1 MDTSVFLG
9 GSVLAAFVAGV
20 IALLAPCCLS
30 VMLPSYFAS
39 SFQNKRILAAMTVV
53 FGAGIATIILPLA
66 LGASALRTLVT
77 AEHTT
82 IYFIGGVLMVALG
95 AYTLAGGKMKL
106 PTPSFGRSGSTGV
119 AGVYSLGLFS
129 GIASSCCAPV
139 LAGVLALSGVAS
151 SFAWASGLGLAYVA
165 GMVAPLFV
173 ISLLWERYDW
183 RSSRIFQPRSF
194 NIGIGRYRRSLP
206 GTALASGLL
215 LSIMGVASI
224 LIAFTGSTM
233 STSGWQA
240 RLSLSLQQVGRS
252 VTDSLEWL
260 PGWASAVLLV
270 LAAALVLRR
279 AGRQVGLLGT
289 AAHRSSSERDD
300 DESQANDPQG
310 DDRHGDQRPRSTETT
325 PV

>member
-39 SFQNKRILAAMTVV
+39 SFQNRRLLAAMTVV
-53 FGAGIATIILPLA
+53 FAAGIATIILPLA
-66 LGASALRTLVT
+66 LGASALRTLIT

-82 IYFIGGVLMVALG
+82 IYLIGGALMIALG

-106 PTPSFGRSGSTGV
+106 PAPSFGRSGSTGV

-151 SFAWASGLGLAYVA
+151 SFGWAAGLGLAYVA

-173 ISLLWERYDW
+173 ISLLWDRYDW
-183 RSSRIFQPRSF
+183 RSSRLFQPRTF
-194 NIGIGRYRRSLP
+194 TIKIGRHRRSLP
-206 GTALASGLL
+206 GTALASGILL
-215 LSIMGVASI
+215 TVMGIASI
-224 LIAFTGSTM
+224 VIGLTGSSM

-240 RLSLSLQQVGRS
+240 RLSLTLQQTGRT
-252 VTDSLEWL
+252 VTDALAWL
-260 PGWASAVLLV
+260 PGWASAALLI
-270 LAAALVLRR
+270 AATALVLRR
-279 AGRQVGLLGT
+279 AGRQLGLL
-289 AAHRSSSERDD
+289 EPDD
-300 DESQANDPQG
+300 SPPTPDDPQCDQRQPHKDDHDDQHSPANDTA
-310 DDRHGDQRPRSTETT
+310 SL
-325 PV
+325 

>member
-39 SFQNKRILAAMTVV
+39 SFQNRRLLAAMTVV
-53 FGAGIATIILPLA
+53 FAAGIATIILPLA
-66 LGASALRTLVT
+66 LGASALRTLIT

-82 IYFIGGVLMVALG
+82 IYLIGGGLMLALG
-95 AYTLAGGKMKL
+95 AYTLAGGRMKL
-106 PTPSFGRSGSTGV
+106 PAPSVGRSGSTGV

-139 LAGVLALSGVAS
+139 LAGVLALSGLAS

-173 ISLLWERYDW
+173 ISLLWDRYDW
-183 RSSRIFQPRSF
+183 GASRLFQPRTF
-194 NIGIGRYRRSLP
+194 TIKVGRLQRSLP
-206 GTALASGLL
+206 GTALASGVLL
-215 LSIMGVASI
+215 TVMGVASI
-224 LIAFTGSTM
+224 VIAVTGSSM
-233 STSGWQA
+233 STGGWQS
-240 RLSLSLQQVGRS
+240 RLSLTLQDAGRS
-252 VTDSLEWL
+252 VTDGLAWL
-260 PGWASAVLLV
+260 PGWATAGLLIA
-270 LAAALVLRR
+270 AAALVLRR
-279 AGRQVGLLGT
+279 AGRQVGLLGP
-289 AAHRSSSERDD
+289 APSPRSPDPGRDEPQRREDLDD
-300 DESQANDPQG
+300 DHHPSDDPA
-310 DDRHGDQRPRSTETT
+310 

>member
-9 GSVLAAFVAGV
+9 GSVLAAFVAGI

-30 VMLPSYFAS
+30 VMLPAFFAS
-39 SFQNKRILAAMTVV
+39 SFQNRRLLAAMTVV
-53 FGAGIATIILPLA
+53 FAGGIATIILPLA
-66 LGASALRTLVT
+66 LGASFLRTLVT

-82 IYFIGGVLMVALG
+82 IYAIGGVLMVGLG
-95 AYTLAGGKMKL
+95 AFSLAGGQIKL
-106 PTPSFGRSGSTGV
+106 PTPSFGRSGSTGI

-173 ISLLWERYDW
+173 ISLLWDRYDW
-183 RSSRIFQPRSF
+183 RSSRIFQPRTF
-194 NIGIGRYRRSLP
+194 TLGVGPLRRTVS
-206 GTALASGLL
+206 GAALASGLL
-215 LSIMGVASI
+215 LTVMGLASI
-224 LIAFTGSTM
+224 VIGFTGQAM

-240 RLSLSLQQVGRS
+240 RLSLTLQEAGRS
-252 VTDSLEWL
+252 VTEALGWL
-260 PGWASAVLLV
+260 PGWASAALLL
-270 LAAALVLRR
+270 LAAGLILRR
-279 AGRQVGLLGT
+279 AARQVGLL
-289 AAHRSSSERDD
+289 ASPSSPRPPVELSRKDD
-300 DESQANDPQG
+300 HEDHQHTSQA
-310 DDRHGDQRPRSTETT
+310 T

>member
-39 SFQNKRILAAMTVV
+39 SFQNRRVLAAMTVV
-53 FGAGIATIILPLA
+53 FAGGIATIILPLA
-66 LGASALRTLVT
+66 LGASALRTLIT

-82 IYFIGGVLMVALG
+82 IYLVGGVLMVALG

-194 NIGIGRYRRSLP
+194 SIGIGRHRRSLP

-215 LSIMGVASI
+215 LSVMGVASI
-224 LIAFTGSTM
+224 VIAFTDSTM
-233 STSGWQA
+233 ATSGWQA
-240 RLSLSLQQVGRS
+240 RLSISLQQIGRS
-252 VTDSLEWL
+252 ITDSLGWM
-260 PGWASAVLLV
+260 PGWASAILLIIAV
-270 LAAALVLRR
+270 TLVLRR
-279 AGRQVGLLGT
+279 AGRQVGVLPT
-289 AAHRSSSERDD
+289 APPSPSEPDD
-300 DESQANDPQG
+300 DDSQLNEPQG
-310 DDRHGDQRPRSTETT
+310 DDHHGDHRPRSNEAT